1 MNKTID
7 KKELPLPTARC
18 LNKHQAAEYLGIG
31 VTLLLKI
38 GPPSISLGRRRVFD
52 RLDLDQWLEDYKSRG
67 RAIEEELW
75 PENVGSTSV
84 KARRTGGLISSCQ
97 TDAEY
102 VKALGLNA

>member
-1 MNKTID
+1 M
-7 KKELPLPTARC
+7 PTTRG

-38 GPPSISLGRRRVFD
+38 GPPSIALGRRRVYD
-52 RLDLDQWLEDYKSRG
+52 RLDLDRWLEDYKSRG
-67 RAIEEELW
+67 RAIKEEIW
-75 PENVGSTSV
+75 PENVGSTGV
-84 KARRTGGLISSCQ
+84 KARRTGGSISSCQ